1 MQQVE
6 LWSFTRQGL
15 KLNSG
20 AANDPSRGVVR
31 WDFFC
36 ARSSKSNWDVHFA
49 FSALGLEDTALIGEH
64 GLAWKLD
71 RGLG

>member
-6 LWSFTRQGL
+6 LWSFTSQGL
-15 KLNSG
+15 SG
-20 AANDPSRGVVR
+20 MAELQMILQGEY
-31 WDFFC
+31 FLC
-36 ARSSKSNWDVHFA
+36 ARSSKSKWNVHFT

-71 RGLG
+71 YGLG